1 MSSES
6 DAARREGFP
15 GVLARQLRRGGVFFF
30 VAGVVFALDQATKA
44 GIRGWLEVGES
55 WPSDD
60 WLVKLTHVRNSG
72 AAFGILQDQGLFLTV
87 TAVIAIG
94 AIVFYY
100 LYPPLEHGLL
110 RLAMGLE
117 LGGAAG
123 NLLDRLRFGHVTD
136 FVDFPR
142 YPEFNVAD
150 SSIVIGLIII
160 AGFFLLSDR
169 LDQGKQDNTVDTTL
183 KYGSNDD
190 TGV

>member
-1 MSSES
+1 MIILMST
-6 DAARREGFP
+6 DATTQRREDWP
-15 GVLARQLRRGGVFFF
+15 SIVARQARRGGVFFL
-30 VAGVVFALDQATKA
+30 VAGLVFGFDQLTKA
-44 GIRGWLEVGES
+44 AIRGWLAVGES
-55 WPSDD
+55 WPSDR
-60 WLVKLTHVRNSG
+60 WLVKITHVTNTG
-72 AAFGILQDQGLFLTV
+72 AAFGILQGQGLFLTV

-100 LYPPLEHGLL
+100 MYPPLEHGLL

-136 FVDFPR
+136 FIDFPR

-160 AGFFLLSDR
+160 TGFFLLSGQPQPEDR
-169 LDQGKQDNTVDTTL
+169 SG
-183 KYGSNDD
+183 G
-190 TGV
+190 G

>member
-1 MSSES
+1 MSTTN
-6 DAARREGFP
+6 AAAHRDWP
-15 GVLARQLRRGGVFFF
+15 STIARQARRGGVFFL
-30 VAGVVFALDQATKA
+30 VAGVVFALDQLTKA
-44 GIRGWLEVGES
+44 GIRGWLAIGES

-60 WLVKLTHVRNSG
+60 WLVKITHVRNSG
-72 AAFGILQDQGLFLTV
+72 AAFGTLQDQGVFLTV

-123 NLLDRLRFGHVTD
+123 NLTDRLRFGKVTD
-136 FVDFPR
+136 FIDFPH

-150 SSIVIGLIII
+150 SSIVIGLVII

-169 LDQGKQDNTVDTTL
+169 FEPASKESTVETPLT
-183 KYGSNDD
+183 YGGRDD
-190 TGV
+190 PSL

>member
-1 MSSES
+1 MIIPMSTT
-6 DAARREGFP
+6 DATTQRREDWP
-15 GVLARQLRRGGVFFF
+15 SIIARQARRGGTFFL
-30 VAGVVFALDQATKA
+30 VAGLVFALDQITKA
-44 GIRGWLEVGES
+44 AIRGWLAVGES
-55 WPSDD
+55 WPSDG
-60 WLVKLTHVRNSG
+60 WLIKITHVTNTG
-72 AAFGILQDQGLFLTV
+72 AAFGILQGQGLFLTV

-100 LYPPLEHGLL
+100 MYPPLEHGLL

-136 FVDFPR
+136 FIDFPH

-160 AGFFLLSDR
+160 IGFFLLSDQQR
-169 LDQGKQDNTVDTTL
+169 HEGHPDPD
-183 KYGSNDD
+183 
-190 TGV
+190 